1 SSPPFWPGRVS
12 RVPKRCQRAGSRFGR
27 REELCDIRRAAR
39 PVRDMKGT
47 LALLAKFGVT
57 LAIFVGIFLEFGGG
71 YRAVRTARLRE
82 PGAFEAAN
90 PAFPS
95 LLGRLRVRLRGTS
108 RPPPRL
114 PAPIEKVCLA
124 AVEGAVFV
132 ELEDGSVRRFKPLR
146 HCADGGL
153 ATVHARTPEGAFGPV
168 PLAEAP
174 PEAYFRIQGFQL
186 VPAEMPELWAVIG
199 SLTWRVFLPWFLAAM
214 AVKLVGVFANVWRWQ
229 ILLRGQGIDLGFGY
243 LANSYFIGRYFG
255 IVTPSTMGLDAWRL
269 YDTIRLT
276 RRPVECTTVLAVERV
291 LGLVGLFAV
300 ILLFMPFAGRI
311 THGQSIGELVGAMKL
326 PLAATA
332 VFGILILLQ
341 PGWIRGWLRLLP
353 GERARRFAA
362 SAVDAATAYGDRRRY
377 LVLALALAIVGQ
389 LTTTLMYFAN
399 AMSLATQHVRASEVL
414 FASAVMT
421 FGTFVAPSASGEGV
435 RELVFV
441 WLLGSRAGA
450 AKAFLIG
457 NLGFWIEK
465 IPLSVPGGIVLL
477 LRRDPAL
484 QGIGREDLERV
495 RR

>member
-1 SSPPFWPGRVS
+1 
-12 RVPKRCQRAGSRFGR
+12 
-27 REELCDIRRAAR
+27 
-39 PVRDMKGT
+39 MKQT
-47 LALLAKFGVT
+47 LALLLKFAVT
-57 LAIFVGIFLEFGGG
+57 LGIFAAIFIEYGGG
-71 YRAVRTARLRE
+71 YAPVRTADLAV
-82 PGAFEAAN
+82 PGTFEATN
-90 PAFPS
+90 PDFPG
-95 LLGRLRVRLRGTS
+95 LVGRLRARLHGAPL
-108 RPPPRL
+108 PPPRVPVSL
-114 PAPIEKVCLA
+114 PDVCLA
-124 AVEGAVFV
+124 AAERAVFV
-132 ELEDGSVRRFKPLR
+132 RTADGSTRRFKPLR
-146 HCADGGL
+146 HCGEGGLVTVFAAAADGSF
-153 ATVHARTPEGAFGPV
+153 TPV

-174 PEAYFRIQGFQL
+174 RDAYFHLQGFQL
-186 VPAEMPELWAVIG
+186 EPAEPWAEIR
-199 SLTWRVFLPWFLAAM
+199 SLRLGIFLPWFLAAM
-214 AVKLVGVFANVWRWQ
+214 AIKLVGIFANVLRWQ
-229 ILLRGQGIDLGFGY
+229 LLLCGRGIELGFGF
-243 LANSYFIGRYFG
+243 LSRSYFVGRYFG

-332 VFGILILLQ
+332 VFGVLILLQ
-341 PGWIRGWLRLLP
+341 PGWFRGWLRLLP

-399 AMSLATQHVRASEVL
+399 AMSLAAQNVRASEVL

-421 FGTFVAPSASGEGV
+421 GATFVAPSASGEGV

-441 WLLGSRAGA
+441 WLLGSKAGA

-465 IPLSVPGGIVLL
+465 IPLSIPGGLILL
-477 LRRDPAL
+477 LRRDPSLHAVT
-484 QGIGREDLERV
+484 REDLERV
-495 RR
+495 RREATAELPVRPRAAG